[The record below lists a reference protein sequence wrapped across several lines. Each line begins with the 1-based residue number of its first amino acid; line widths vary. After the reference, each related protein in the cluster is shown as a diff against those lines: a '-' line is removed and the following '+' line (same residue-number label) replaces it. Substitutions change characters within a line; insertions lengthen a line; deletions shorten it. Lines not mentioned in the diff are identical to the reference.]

1 MTAPE
6 FASTTKP
13 ANSYFSPEHEELRKS
28 IRRFVETELAPH
40 AQEWEEAAYF
50 ADWVIPRMGELGFL
64 GLSYPK
70 EYGGQGG
77 DYFSEIVLAE
87 EMSRCGCGG
96 LSMAVSVQTG
106 MGTPPVLKFG
116 TEEQKQKYL
125 VPTLKGEKVVCL
137 GITEPNAGSDVA
149 NIQTYAREDGDSYVI
164 NGSKIFITNGI
175 RADYITLVAK
185 TDRSAG
191 FDGVTLFLVDTD
203 TPGFKRSRK
212 LEKVGMLA
220 SDTAELAFEDMRVP
234 KSAVLGEVGK
244 GFYQIMWELQ
254 GERLIGTAGTVAG
267 AQLTFEHALAYAKER
282 KTFGKPIGKHQVI
295 KHMLVDMATKIEA
308 ARELTYATAAKW
320 DRGEYPVKE
329 ISMAK
334 LFAGV
339 VSCEVAD
346 TALQIFGGSGYMTDN
361 PVQRAWRDSRLI
373 RIGGGTDEV
382 MKEIIAKAYGL

>member
-1 MTAPE
+1 MTAG
-6 FASTTKP
+6 
-13 ANSYFSPEHEELRKS
+13 YFKPEHDELRQS

-40 AQEWEEAAYF
+40 SEEWEEAAYF
-50 ADWVIPRMGELGFL
+50 ADWVFPRMGELGFL
-64 GLSYPK
+64 GLSFPT

-77 DYFSEIVLAE
+77 DYFSSIVLAE
-87 EMSRCGCGG
+87 EMARSRSGG
-96 LSMAVSVQTG
+96 VGMAVAVQTG
-106 MGTPPVLKFG
+106 MATPPILKFG
-116 TEEQKQKYL
+116 TEEQKQRYL
-125 VPTLKGEKVVCL
+125 VPAIRGEKVACL
-137 GITEPNAGSDVA
+137 GISEPNAGSDVA
-149 NIQTYAREDGDSYVI
+149 NIQTWAKQDGDDYVI

-175 RADYITLVAK
+175 RADFITLVAK
-185 TDRSAG
+185 TDRAKG
-191 FDGVTLFLVDTD
+191 FEGVTLFLVDTN

-212 LEKVGMLA
+212 LEKVGMLS

-234 KSAVLGEVGK
+234 KDAVLGEVGQ
-244 GFYQIMWELQ
+244 GFYNIMWELQ

-267 AQLTFEHALAYAKER
+267 SQLTFEGALAYAKER
-282 KTFGKPIGKHQVI
+282 KTFGKPIGHHQVI

-308 ARELTYATAAKW
+308 ARELTYSTAAKW

-339 VSCEVAD
+339 VACEVAD
-346 TALQIFGGSGYMTDN
+346 DALQIFGGAGYMMDN

-382 MKEIIAKAYGL
+382 MKEIIGKAYGL